1 MVDSKPQDD
10 VTQHI
15 DTTKHEVDIKNH
27 ARTEGARTKA
37 SAGPAI
43 QHGKLGGEW
52 KFTKNPEFLK

>member
-1 MVDSKPQDD
+1 MVESKQKDD

-15 DTTKHEVDIKNH
+15 DTTKHEADTHSH
-27 ARTEGARTKA
+27 ARLEGARTKA